1 MTNRF
6 AGLGFLALVLT
17 ASAAGAQR
25 GTSRPIEFGVDGGI
39 TIGFDDPNTTVVSI
53 PQAVRVGFFM
63 TDRVS
68 LEPRLNF
75 NSFSQGDASLRT
87 YAAELGVL
95 FHPGGYRS
103 GSPIYIRPFIGVEG
117 RGGSGPDDS
126 DVYLGAGVG
135 VKLPFWDRRFAA
147 RLEAN
152 LAQVFDEGDND
163 TRLGLLFGI
172 SVFNW

>member
-1 MTNRF
+1 
-6 AGLGFLALVLT
+6 VLT
-17 ASAAGAQR
+17 ATGADAQR
-25 GTSRPIEFGVDGGI
+25 RTSRPIEFGVDGGI

-53 PQAVRVGFFM
+53 PQAIRVGFFM

-75 NSFSQGDASLRT
+75 DSFSQGGGSLRT
-87 YAAELGVL
+87 YAAELGAL
-95 FHPGGYRS
+95 FHPGGYRT
-103 GSPIYIRPFIGVEG
+103 GSRIYIRPFVGVEG
-117 RGGSGPDDS
+117 VGGSGPDD
-126 DVYLGAGVG
+126 DDFYVGGGVG

-152 LAQVFDEGDND
+152 LAHVFDEGDND

-172 SVFNW
+172 SAFNW